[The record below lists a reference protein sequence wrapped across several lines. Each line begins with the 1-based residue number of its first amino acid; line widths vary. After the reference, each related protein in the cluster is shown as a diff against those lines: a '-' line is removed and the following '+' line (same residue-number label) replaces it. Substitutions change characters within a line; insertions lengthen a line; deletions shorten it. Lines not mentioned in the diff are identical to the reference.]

1 MSVRERLRQF
11 IAALG
16 WVSLAVGAL
25 LMLSTLPASWAL
37 MMGDET
43 VFQIYNALWRF
54 LVAIPCIAFGMKYGP

>member
-1 MSVRERLRQF
+1 MTVRDRLRQF
-11 IAALG
+11 IHLLG

-54 LVAIPCIAFGMKYGP
+54 FVAIPCIGFGMRFAR